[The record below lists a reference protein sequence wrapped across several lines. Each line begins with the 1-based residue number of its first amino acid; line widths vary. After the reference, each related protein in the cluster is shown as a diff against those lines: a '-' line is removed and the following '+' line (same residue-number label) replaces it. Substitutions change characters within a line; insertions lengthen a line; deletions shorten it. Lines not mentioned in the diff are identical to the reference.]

1 MSVFVLV
8 HGAFRGGWA
17 WRRVRPLLVAAGYD
31 VHAPSLLGAG
41 ERAAYV
47 GDVRGLDSWVD
58 DLEALVVVED
68 LRDVVLVG
76 HSQGGLV
83 TTALAARIPHRLRC
97 VVHLDAAVPRP
108 GERAIDL
115 LGAGGPVPERGAVVA
130 PRPLEAGGDLDEESV
145 AWMNARLCATPV
157 APSLDPVPAVPAQV
171 PQVFAFCARTPDG
184 YPSRVTQAR
193 RAAAGECDVVLDCGH
208 DAPMSAPGLVA
219 QLLLAAA
226 HAPDAIHQTFE
237 VSPG

>member
-17 WRRVRPLLVAAGYD
+17 WQRVRPHLVAAGYD

-41 ERAAYV
+41 ERSAYV
-47 GDVRGLDSWVD
+47 GQVRGLDSWVD
-58 DLEALVVVED
+58 DLAALVVAED

-83 TTALAARIPHRLRC
+83 TTALAARVPERLRC

-115 LGAGGPVPERGAVVA
+115 LGAPAVDPARDLVVP
-130 PRPLEAGGDLDEESV
+130 PRPLVAGDDLDERTA
-145 AWMNARLCATPV
+145 AWMNARLCGTPV
-157 APSLDPVPAVPAQV
+157 APSLDPVPAVPAEV
-171 PQVFAFCARTPDG
+171 PQVFAFCAGTPEG
-184 YPSRVTQAR
+184 YPSRVTRDR
-193 RAAAGECDVVLDCGH
+193 REAAGERDVLLDCGH
-208 DAPMSAPGLVA
+208 DAPMTAPALVA
-219 QLLLAAA
+219 ELLLAAA
-226 HAPDAIHQTFE
+226 RSPRDIHQTFT
-237 VSPG
+237 SISG